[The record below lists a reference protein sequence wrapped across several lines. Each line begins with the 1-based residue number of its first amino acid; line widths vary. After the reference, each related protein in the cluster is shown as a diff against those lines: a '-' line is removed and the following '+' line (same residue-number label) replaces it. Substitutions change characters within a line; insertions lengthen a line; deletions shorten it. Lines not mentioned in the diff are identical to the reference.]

1 MDQVNENKP
10 SRPSTREHWM
20 VVTSCSTARQ
30 EETDCEKQSGNALF
44 GCNLDGGSM

>member
-10 SRPSTREHWM
+10 SRPSTIALD

-30 EETDCEKQSGNALF
+30 EETNREKQSGNALF
-44 GCNLDGGSM
+44 GCSLDGGSM